1 MELSTEIICLKL
13 KGRAFEGKEFVRRQK
28 LKTCV
33 KKNNIMDVIYYA
45 LAEEDIRAIRRAIKL
60 CASTLTIA
68 VNGENRFNAKYINET
83 MNVLAE
89 VITGYNADLEGKWF
103 SALVRV
109 PGTGQ
114 IGMLTSSKC
123 RRVSDKCMLLF
134 SSISSSNNSVLLP

>member
-1 MELSTEIICLKL
+1 M
-13 KGRAFEGKEFVRRQK
+13 KGRAREGKEFVRRQK

-68 VNGENRFNAKYINET
+68 VNGENRFNANYINET

-114 IGMLTSSKC
+114 TGMLTSSKC
-123 RRVSDKCMLLF
+123 RRVSDKCMVLF
-134 SSISSSNNSVLLP
+134 DSFHRLTIQFYYRDRPL

>member
-13 KGRAFEGKEFVRRQK
+13 KGRAREGKEFVRRQK

-45 LAEEDIRAIRRAIKL
+45 LAEEDIRAIRRAIKF

-68 VNGENRFNAKYINET
+68 VNGENRFNANYINET

-103 SALVRV
+103 SALVSV
-109 PGTGQ
+109 PDGRT
-114 IGMLTSSKC
+114 GMLTSSKC